1 MKYNRK
7 DVDDFRR
14 IMGLKPRT
22 AEEHHREE
30 LAEIDQA
37 IDRQEREQKLA
48 RRTIAGA
55 ARLAGIPVDAAGRP
69 VLPTPPVR
77 FSASNAV
84 DLTKAVEVARR
95 EREQKRDPMVA
106 AAYRN
111 LVADVLQAYRTAMDE
126 GAKLTKDDVRKGAV
140 KFFTDWAVKFNAVD
154 WVKAEAMAEDVVTQ
168 LVAVEITPA
177 KQPTADTSGFAASRS
192 GGRDPFRLAVP
203 LAMCH
208 HFPTTR

>member
-1 MKYNRK
+1 MYDRK
-7 DVDDFRR
+7 DVDEFRR
-14 IMGLKPRT
+14 TVGLKPRT
-22 AEEHHREE
+22 AEEHHKAE

-37 IDRQEREQKLA
+37 IDRQERDQKLA

-111 LVADVLQAYRTAMDE
+111 LVADVLQAYRTAMED
-126 GAKLTKDDVRKGAV
+126 GAKLTKDEVRKGSIAY
-140 KFFTDWAVKFNAVD
+140 FTDWATKFNATD
-154 WVKAEAMAEDVVTQ
+154 WVKPEKMADDVVTQ
-168 LVAVEITPA
+168 LFAVEITPSGSA

-208 HFPTTR
+208 HTTR